1 MNVGSCD
8 ILDVVARRS
17 YGSGSLQIR
26 ADGNGRETWYA
37 LWRVGD
43 RRVKRRVG
51 LKRTPSSSDGLTRMM
66 AEKAMRRLIA
76 ETAVPL
82 GTA

>member
-1 MNVGSCD
+1 
-8 ILDVVARRS
+8 VAR
-17 YGSGSLQIR
+17 
-26 ADGNGRETWYA
+26 
-37 LWRVGD
+37 WRPP
-43 RRVKRRVG
+43 VKRRIG
-51 LKRTPSSSDGLTRMM
+51 LKRTPSCSDGLKRVM